1 VVQARAWEE
10 AIVGSMAKTYLP
22 RSVFECDRK
31 IRYNTDAAA
40 RQAEAEARA
49 RGGMWL
55 HTYYCRYCTG
65 YHVGHVTNWKM
76 LEGLA
81 RARGLTRCMT

>member
-1 VVQARAWEE
+1 MSAT
-10 AIVGSMAKTYLP
+10 AKRYLP
-22 RSVFECDRK
+22 RSVQECQRK
-31 IRYNTDAAA
+31 IRYGAEGEAK
-40 RQAEAEARA
+40 RAEAEARL
-49 RGGMWL
+49 RGGIWL

-81 RARGLTRCMT
+81 RERGLVRS